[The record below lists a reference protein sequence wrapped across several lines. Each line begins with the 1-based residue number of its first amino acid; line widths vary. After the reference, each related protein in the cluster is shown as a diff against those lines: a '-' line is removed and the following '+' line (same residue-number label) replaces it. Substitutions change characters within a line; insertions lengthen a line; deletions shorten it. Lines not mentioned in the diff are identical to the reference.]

1 MFLCFN
7 SQKKTENGGIPIK
20 NKRRLLSVP
29 PVKASL
35 TVEAAVVLPL
45 FLLFMAAILS
55 FFLLLSLQS
64 EIQLS
69 MEETARSLGKKAYLA
84 EHLTVSASENGPE
97 EETAGALSAAINPF
111 TIKAQM
117 LKDGLSEVLDS
128 SRIRGGANGLY
139 VYHSNY
145 DRKEGILDIVVNYTY
160 VFPFLPERFGAV
172 RFVQRSRSHVWTG
185 KRLKDSKGAAS
196 EEKTVYITPS
206 GKVYHLSTACPYLGL
221 SVRAVSGAEVDA
233 LRNKDGKIYYRC
245 TDCCRKKTAYG
256 QVYITDY
263 GTNYH
268 ADLQCSG
275 LKRTVEAVPLSAVG
289 SRHVCSRCRELFGGK
304 DE

>member
-1 MFLCFN
+1 M
-7 SQKKTENGGIPIK
+7 K
-20 NKRRLLSVP
+20 NKGHILSAGT
-29 PVKASL
+29 VKGSL
-35 TVEAAVVLPL
+35 TVEAAVVIPL

-55 FFLLLSLQS
+55 FFLLLSLQA

-69 MEETARSLGKKAYLA
+69 MEETARSFGKKAYLA
-84 EHLTVSASENGPE
+84 EHLSASSSGKDAE
-97 EETAGALSAAINPF
+97 EEAAGVLSAGINPF

-117 LKDGLSEVLDS
+117 MEGGFAETLDA
-128 SRIRGGANGLY
+128 SRIRGGADGLY

-172 RFVQRSRSHVWTG
+172 RFVQRCRTHVWTG
-185 KRLKDSKGAAS
+185 KRLKDSKGAETEA
-196 EEKTVYITPS
+196 KTVYVTPS
-206 GKVYHLSTACPYLGL
+206 GSAYHLSTGCPYLDL
-221 SVRAVSGAEVDA
+221 SVRAVSGTEVDA

-245 TDCCRKKTAYG
+245 TDCCRKGGLHG

-263 GTNYH
+263 GTSYH

-275 LKRTVEAVPLSAVG
+275 LKRSVEAVPLSEVG
-289 SRHVCSRCRELFGGK
+289 SRHVCSRCKELFGGG
-304 DE
+304 DD